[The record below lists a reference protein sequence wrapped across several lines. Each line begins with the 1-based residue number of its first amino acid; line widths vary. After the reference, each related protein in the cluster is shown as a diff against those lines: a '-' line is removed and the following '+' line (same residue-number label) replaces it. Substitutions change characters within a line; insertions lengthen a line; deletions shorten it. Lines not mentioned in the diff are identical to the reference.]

1 MESML
6 GRFELTRSF
15 CNQHCCFPGPKF
27 RTKNKEICLESWDIT
42 VAQTKMK
49 LRLLGNETAIRYSPL
64 HLARTTVV
72 AIIFDAGDHP
82 ALSHW
87 FHIVCQ
93 RTLTLIWKHKPKNIS
108 SETLQ
113 TQQNFHSTI
122 KQILLPK
129 PYILEIICAAGGCYH
144 TFVPDWWYWNWIF
157 LLVWF
162 WEETIHCIALQWQI
176 DIQEQVRARNA
187 KIKHCKMGLNYSW
200 QL

>member
-6 GRFELTRSF
+6 GRFELTMSF

-27 RTKNKEICLESWDIT
+27 RTKNKEICLGSWDIT

-49 LRLLGNETAIRYSPL
+49 LRLLGIETATQYSPL

-87 FHIVCQ
+87 FHVVCQ

-113 TQQNFHSTI
+113 TRQNLHSTI

-144 TFVPDWWYWNWIF
+144 HLCTRLMVLKLNF
-157 LLVWF
+157 LAHLILGGDNPLHRSAM
-162 WEETIHCIALQWQI
+162 TNRYTGTGQ
-176 DIQEQVRARNA
+176 
-187 KIKHCKMGLNYSW
+187 ST
-200 QL
+200 